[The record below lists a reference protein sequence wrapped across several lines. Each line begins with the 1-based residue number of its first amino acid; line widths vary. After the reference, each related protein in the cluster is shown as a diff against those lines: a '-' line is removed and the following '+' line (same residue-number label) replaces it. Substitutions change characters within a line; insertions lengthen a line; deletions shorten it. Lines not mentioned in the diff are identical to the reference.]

1 MIYHNNN
8 NHSLLSKIIFN
19 GVEMLEGLKVIEM
32 ATYVAAP
39 AAGAMLRDWGAEVIK
54 VEPLNGC
61 PMRRF
66 FEGMKS
72 NVPIEGNPIFTLDNR
87 GKKGI
92 SINTSDEKGADIVRE
107 LIKDADIFL
116 TNVRPQSLESAK
128 LDHESLLKVNP
139 KLIYCSLT
147 GYGLDGEEKNRPGFD
162 VAAYWSR
169 SGMAHLTQRKGEEPL
184 PIRTASGDHITAIST
199 VSGILAAVYERTKT
213 GKGKVV
219 ETSLLRTG
227 IYSLSSDMALQLKF
241 GRVPS
246 TKKRDEQINPIFNFF
261 KTKDD
266 RWICLSPRAGGDYD
280 LPKVVRA
287 LGKEEWLKNE
297 KFNTNQARRENAKEF
312 IDEMDK
318 AFSQYTMSE
327 WGEKLDEQ
335 DLIWSPVQNLK
346 EVSKDKQA
354 IDSGAFS
361 EVEDQDCEENYTTVS
376 SPVRFHNSDDGP
388 KGPAPKL
395 GQDNFEV
402 LKSIGINEDQINE
415 LIDRG
420 IVGNSQK

>member
-1 MIYHNNN
+1 
-8 NHSLLSKIIFN
+8 
-19 GVEMLEGLKVIEM
+19 MLEGLKVIEM

-147 GYGLDGEEKNRPGFD
+147 GYGLEGEEKNRPGFD

-361 EVEDQDCEENYTTVS
+361 EVEDQDCDENYSTVS

-402 LKSIGINEDQINE
+402 LKGIGINEDQINE

>member
-1 MIYHNNN
+1 
-8 NHSLLSKIIFN
+8 
-19 GVEMLEGLKVIEM
+19 MLEGLKVIEM

-39 AAGAMLRDWGAEVIK
+39 AAGAMLRDWGADVTK

-92 SINTSDEKGADIVRE
+92 TINTSDKKGADIVRKM
-107 LIKDADIFL
+107 IKDADVFL

-128 LDHESLLKVNP
+128 LDHKTLMKINP
-139 KLIYCSLT
+139 RLIYCSLT
-147 GYGLDGEEKNRPGFD
+147 GYGLEGEEKNKPGFD
-162 VAAYWSR
+162 IAAYWSR

-199 VSGILAAVYERTKT
+199 VSGILAALYERGNT
-213 GKGKVV
+213 GLGKLV
-219 ETSLLRTG
+219 ETSLVRTG
-227 IYSLSSDMALQLKF
+227 IYSIGSDMALQLKF

-246 TKKRDEQINPIFNFF
+246 TKNRDQQINPLFNFF

-266 RWICLSPRAGGDYD
+266 RWICLSPRAGGNYD
-280 LPKVVRA
+280 MPKVVRA
-287 LGKEEWLKNE
+287 IGKEEWLNND
-297 KFNTNQARRENAKEF
+297 KFNSNQARRENASEF
-312 IDEMDK
+312 IKEMDK
-318 AFSQYTMSE
+318 AFSKHTLSE
-327 WGEKLDEQ
+327 WGNKLDAE
-335 DLIWSPVQNLK
+335 DLVWSPVQNLK
-346 EVSKDKQA
+346 EVSIDPQA
-354 IDSGAFS
+354 IASGAFS
-361 EVEDQDCEENYTTVS
+361 EVEDQDCSESYKTVS

-395 GQDNFEV
+395 GQDNFKV
-402 LKSIGINEDQINE
+402 LNE
-415 LIDRG
+415 LGIGSDEINSLIDEG
-420 IVGNSQK
+420 VVGKPIN

>member
-1 MIYHNNN
+1 
-8 NHSLLSKIIFN
+8 
-19 GVEMLEGLKVIEM
+19 MLEGLKVIEM

-128 LDHESLLKVNP
+128 LDHESLLKLNP

-147 GYGLDGEEKNRPGFD
+147 GYGLEGEEKNRPGFD

-287 LGKEEWLKNE
+287 LGKEDWLENE

-318 AFSQYTMSE
+318 AFSQHTMAE
-327 WGEKLDEQ
+327 WGEKLDAQ

-354 IDSGAFS
+354 IASGAFS
-361 EVEDQDCEENYTTVS
+361 EVEDQDCNENYSTVS
-376 SPVRFHNSDDGP
+376 SPVKFHNSDDGP

-395 GQDNFEV
+395 GQDNIEV
-402 LKSIGINEDQINE
+402 LKGLGINEDEINK
-415 LIDRG
+415 LIDNG
-420 IVGNSQK
+420 IVGNPQ

>member
-147 GYGLDGEEKNRPGFD
+147 GYGLEGEEKNRPGFD

-287 LGKEEWLKNE
+287 LGKEEWLENE

-361 EVEDQDCEENYTTVS
+361 EVEDQDCDENYSTVS

-420 IVGNSQK
+420 IVGSSQK

>member
-1 MIYHNNN
+1 MIYHNIN
-8 NHSLLSKIIFN
+8 NHSLLSKIISN
-19 GVEMLEGLKVIEM
+19 EVKMLEGLKVIEM

-92 SINTSDEKGADIVRE
+92 SINTSDEKGAKIVRE

-116 TNVRPQSLESAK
+116 TNVRPKSLESAK
-128 LDHESLLKVNP
+128 LNHEELHKINP

-147 GYGLDGEEKNRPGFD
+147 GYGLDGEERNRPGFD

-199 VSGILAAVYERTKT
+199 VSGILAAVYERTQT

-287 LGKEEWLKNE
+287 LGKEDWLENE

-312 IDEMDK
+312 IEEMDR
-318 AFSQYTMSE
+318 AFSQHTMAE
-327 WGEKLDEQ
+327 WGEKLDAQ

-346 EVSKDKQA
+346 EVSRDKQA
-354 IDSGAFS
+354 IASGAFS
-361 EVEDQDCEENYTTVS
+361 EVEDQDCNENYSTVS
-376 SPVRFHNSDDGP
+376 SPVKFHNSDDGP

-402 LKSIGINEDQINE
+402 LKGLGINEEEINN
-415 LIDRG
+415 LIDDG
-420 IVGNSQK
+420 IVGNPQ

>member
-1 MIYHNNN
+1 
-8 NHSLLSKIIFN
+8 
-19 GVEMLEGLKVIEM
+19 MLEGLKVIEM

-39 AAGAMLRDWGAEVIK
+39 AAGAMLRDWGADVTKI
-54 VEPLNGC
+54 EPLNGC

-92 SINTSDEKGADIVRE
+92 TINTSDQKGADIVRKM
-107 LIKDADIFL
+107 INDADVFL

-128 LDHESLLKVNP
+128 LDHKTLMKINP
-139 KLIYCSLT
+139 RLIYCSLT
-147 GYGLDGEEKNRPGFD
+147 GYGLEGEEKNKPGFD
-162 VAAYWSR
+162 IAAYWSR

-199 VSGILAAVYERTKT
+199 VSGILAALYERGNT
-213 GKGKVV
+213 GVGKLV
-219 ETSLLRTG
+219 ETSLVRTG
-227 IYSLSSDMALQLKF
+227 IYSIGSDMALQLKF

-246 TKKRDEQINPIFNFF
+246 TKNRDQQINPLFNFF

-280 LPKVVRA
+280 MPKVVRA
-287 LGKEEWLKNE
+287 IGKEEWLNND
-297 KFNTNQARRENAKEF
+297 KFNSNQARRENAGEF
-312 IDEMDK
+312 IKEMDK
-318 AFSQYTMSE
+318 AFSNHTLSE
-327 WGEKLDEQ
+327 WGNKLDAE
-335 DLIWSPVQNLK
+335 DLVWSPVQNLK
-346 EVSKDKQA
+346 EVSMDSQA
-354 IDSGAFS
+354 IASGAFS
-361 EVEDQDCEENYTTVS
+361 EVEDQDCPESYKTVS

-395 GQDNFEV
+395 GQDNFKV
-402 LKSIGINEDQINE
+402 LNE
-415 LIDRG
+415 LGIGNNEINSLIDEG
-420 IVGNSQK
+420 VVGKPSK

>member
-1 MIYHNNN
+1 
-8 NHSLLSKIIFN
+8 
-19 GVEMLEGLKVIEM
+19 MLEGLKVIEM

-92 SINTSDEKGADIVRE
+92 SINTSDEKGAEIVRE

-147 GYGLDGEEKNRPGFD
+147 GYGLEGEEKNRPGFD

-312 IDEMDK
+312 IDEMDR

-361 EVEDQDCEENYTTVS
+361 EVEDQDCDENYSTVS

-402 LKSIGINEDQINE
+402 LKGIGINEDQINE

>member
-1 MIYHNNN
+1 
-8 NHSLLSKIIFN
+8 
-19 GVEMLEGLKVIEM
+19 MLEGLKVIEM

-92 SINTSDEKGADIVRE
+92 SINTSDEKGAKIVRE

-116 TNVRPQSLESAK
+116 TNVRPKSLESAN
-128 LDHESLLKVNP
+128 LNHEELHKINP

-147 GYGLDGEEKNRPGFD
+147 GYGLDGEERNRPGFD

-199 VSGILAAVYERTKT
+199 VSGILAAVYERTQT

-227 IYSLSSDMALQLKF
+227 IYSVSSDMALQLKF

-287 LGKEEWLKNE
+287 LGKEDWLENK

-312 IDEMDK
+312 IEEMDK
-318 AFSQYTMSE
+318 AFSQHTMAE
-327 WGEKLDEQ
+327 WGEKLDAQ

-346 EVSKDKQA
+346 EVSRDKQA
-354 IDSGAFS
+354 IAGGAFS
-361 EVEDQDCEENYTTVS
+361 EVEDQDCSENYSTVS
-376 SPVRFHNSDDGP
+376 SPVKFHNSDDGP

-402 LKSIGINEDQINE
+402 LKGIGINEEEINN
-415 LIDRG
+415 LIDDG
-420 IVGNSQK
+420 IVGNPQ

>member
-1 MIYHNNN
+1 
-8 NHSLLSKIIFN
+8 
-19 GVEMLEGLKVIEM
+19 MLKGLKVIEM

-39 AAGAMLRDWGAEVIK
+39 AAGAMLRDWGADVTKI
-54 VEPLNGC
+54 EPLNGC

-92 SINTSDEKGADIVRE
+92 TINTSDQKGADIVRKM
-107 LIKDADIFL
+107 INDADVFL

-128 LDHESLLKVNP
+128 LDHKTLMKINP
-139 KLIYCSLT
+139 RLIYCSLT
-147 GYGLDGEEKNRPGFD
+147 GYGLEGEEKNKPGFD
-162 VAAYWSR
+162 IAAYWSR

-199 VSGILAAVYERTKT
+199 VSGILAALYERGNT
-213 GKGKVV
+213 GVGKLV
-219 ETSLLRTG
+219 ETSLVRTG
-227 IYSLSSDMALQLKF
+227 IYSIGSDMALQLKF

-246 TKKRDEQINPIFNFF
+246 TKNRDQQINPLFNFF

-280 LPKVVRA
+280 MPKVVRA
-287 LGKEEWLKNE
+287 IGKEEWLNND
-297 KFNTNQARRENAKEF
+297 KFNSNQARRENASEF
-312 IDEMDK
+312 IKEMDK
-318 AFSQYTMSE
+318 AFSNHTLSE
-327 WGEKLDEQ
+327 WGNKLDAE
-335 DLIWSPVQNLK
+335 DLVWSPVQNLK
-346 EVSKDKQA
+346 EVSMDSQA
-354 IDSGAFS
+354 IASGAFS
-361 EVEDQDCEENYTTVS
+361 EVEDQDCSESYKTVS

-395 GQDNFEV
+395 GQDNFKV
-402 LKSIGINEDQINE
+402 LNE
-415 LIDRG
+415 LGIGNNEINSLIDEG
-420 IVGNSQK
+420 VVGKPSK

>member
-1 MIYHNNN
+1 
-8 NHSLLSKIIFN
+8 
-19 GVEMLEGLKVIEM
+19 MLEGLKVIEM

-39 AAGAMLRDWGAEVIK
+39 AAGAMLRDWGADVTK

-87 GKKGI
+87 GKRGVT
-92 SINTSDEKGADIVRE
+92 INTSDKKGADIIRKM
-107 LIKDADIFL
+107 IKDADVFL

-128 LDHESLLKVNP
+128 LDHETLLKINP

-147 GYGLDGEEKNRPGFD
+147 GYGLDGEEKNKPGFD
-162 VAAYWSR
+162 IAAYWSR

-184 PIRTASGDHITAIST
+184 PIRTASGDHITAISS
-199 VSGILAAVYERTKT
+199 VSGILAALYERNRT

-219 ETSLLRTG
+219 ETSLVRTG
-227 IYSLSSDMALQLKF
+227 IYSIGSDMALQLKF

-246 TKKRDEQINPIFNFF
+246 TKNRDQQINPLFNFF

-280 LPKVVRA
+280 FPRVVRA
-287 LGKEEWLKNE
+287 IEREEWLEND
-297 KFNTNQARRENAKEF
+297 KFNTNQARRENSNEF
-312 IDEMDK
+312 IKEMDK
-318 AFSQYTMSE
+318 AFSKHSLEE
-327 WGEKLDEQ
+327 WGDKLDAQ
-335 DLIWSPVQNLK
+335 DLVWSPVQNLK
-346 EVSKDKQA
+346 EVTVDSQVIA
-354 IDSGAFS
+354 SGAFS
-361 EVEDQDCEENYTTVS
+361 EVEDQECIENYRTVS
-376 SPVRFHNSDDGP
+376 SPVKFHNSDDGP

-395 GQDNFEV
+395 GQDNFQV
-402 LKSIGINEDQINE
+402 LGELGINDDEINS
-415 LIDRG
+415 LINDG
-420 IVGNSQK
+420 IVGQPNI

>member
-1 MIYHNNN
+1 
-8 NHSLLSKIIFN
+8 
-19 GVEMLEGLKVIEM
+19 MLEGLKVIEM

-39 AAGAMLRDWGAEVIK
+39 AAGAMLRDWGADVTKI
-54 VEPLNGC
+54 EPLNGC

-92 SINTSDEKGADIVRE
+92 TINTSDQKGADIVRKM
-107 LIKDADIFL
+107 INDADVFL

-128 LDHESLLKVNP
+128 LDHKTLMKINP
-139 KLIYCSLT
+139 RLIYCSLT
-147 GYGLDGEEKNRPGFD
+147 GYGLEGEEKNKPGFD
-162 VAAYWSR
+162 IAAYWSR

-199 VSGILAAVYERTKT
+199 VSGILAALYERGNT
-213 GKGKVV
+213 GVGKLV
-219 ETSLLRTG
+219 ETSLVRTG
-227 IYSLSSDMALQLKF
+227 IYSIGSDMALQLKF

-246 TKKRDEQINPIFNFF
+246 TKNRDQQINPLFNFF

-280 LPKVVRA
+280 MPKVVRA
-287 LGKEEWLKNE
+287 IGKEEWLNND
-297 KFNTNQARRENAKEF
+297 KFNSNQARRENAGEF
-312 IDEMDK
+312 IKEMDK
-318 AFSQYTMSE
+318 AFSNHTLSE
-327 WGEKLDEQ
+327 WGNKLDAE
-335 DLIWSPVQNLK
+335 DLVWSPVQNLK
-346 EVSKDKQA
+346 EVSMDSQA
-354 IDSGAFS
+354 IASGAFS
-361 EVEDQDCEENYTTVS
+361 EVEDQDCSESYKTVS

-395 GQDNFEV
+395 GQDNFKV
-402 LKSIGINEDQINE
+402 LNE
-415 LIDRG
+415 LG
-420 IVGNSQK
+420 IGNSEINSLIDEGVVGKPSK

>member
-1 MIYHNNN
+1 
-8 NHSLLSKIIFN
+8 
-19 GVEMLEGLKVIEM
+19 MLEGLKVIEM

-92 SINTSDEKGADIVRE
+92 SINTSDEKGAKIVRE
-107 LIKDADIFL
+107 LIKNADIFL
-116 TNVRPQSLESAK
+116 TNVRPKSLNSAR
-128 LDHESLLKVNP
+128 LNHEELHKINP
-139 KLIYCSLT
+139 RLIYCSLT

-199 VSGILAAVYERTKT
+199 VSGILAAIYERSQT

-227 IYSLSSDMALQLKF
+227 IYSVSSDMALQLKF

-261 KTKDD
+261 KTKDN

-287 LGKEEWLKNE
+287 LGKEDWLENE

-312 IDEMDK
+312 IDEMDR
-318 AFSQYTMSE
+318 AFSQHTMAE
-327 WGEKLDEQ
+327 WGEKLDAQ

-346 EVSKDKQA
+346 EVSRDKQA
-354 IDSGAFS
+354 IASGAFS
-361 EVEDQDCEENYTTVS
+361 EVEDQDCNENYSTVS
-376 SPVRFHNSDDGP
+376 SPVKFHNSDDGP

-395 GQDNFEV
+395 GQDNIEV
-402 LKSIGINEDQINE
+402 LKGLGINEDEINK
-415 LIDRG
+415 LIDNG
-420 IVGNSQK
+420 IVGNPQ

>member
-1 MIYHNNN
+1 
-8 NHSLLSKIIFN
+8 
-19 GVEMLEGLKVIEM
+19 MLEGLKVIEM

-92 SINTSDEKGADIVRE
+92 SINTSDEKGAKIVRE

-116 TNVRPQSLESAK
+116 TNVRPKSLESAN
-128 LDHESLLKVNP
+128 LNHEELHKINP

-147 GYGLDGEEKNRPGFD
+147 GYGLDGEERNRPGFD

-199 VSGILAAVYERTKT
+199 VSGILAAVYERTQT

-227 IYSLSSDMALQLKF
+227 IYSVSSDMALQLKF

-287 LGKEEWLKNE
+287 LGKEDWLDNK

-312 IDEMDK
+312 IEEMDK
-318 AFSQYTMSE
+318 AFSQHTMAE
-327 WGEKLDEQ
+327 WGEKLDAQ

-354 IDSGAFS
+354 IAGGAFS
-361 EVEDQDCEENYTTVS
+361 EVEDQGCSENYSTVS
-376 SPVRFHNSDDGP
+376 SPVKFHNSDDGP

-402 LKSIGINEDQINE
+402 LKGIGINEEEINS
-415 LIDRG
+415 LIDDG
-420 IVGNSQK
+420 IVGNPQ

>member
-1 MIYHNNN
+1 
-8 NHSLLSKIIFN
+8 
-19 GVEMLEGLKVIEM
+19 MLEGLKVIEM

-147 GYGLDGEEKNRPGFD
+147 GYGLEGEEKNRPGFD

-312 IDEMDK
+312 IDEMDR

-361 EVEDQDCEENYTTVS
+361 EVEDQDCDENYSTVS

-402 LKSIGINEDQINE
+402 LKGIGINEDQINE

>member
-1 MIYHNNN
+1 
-8 NHSLLSKIIFN
+8 
-19 GVEMLEGLKVIEM
+19 MLEGLKVIEM

-39 AAGAMLRDWGAEVIK
+39 AAGAMLRDWGADVTKI
-54 VEPLNGC
+54 EPLKGC

-92 SINTSDEKGADIVRE
+92 TINTSDQKGADIVRKM
-107 LIKDADIFL
+107 INDADVFL

-128 LDHESLLKVNP
+128 LDHKTLMKINP
-139 KLIYCSLT
+139 RLIYCSLT
-147 GYGLDGEEKNRPGFD
+147 GYGLEGEEKNKPGFD
-162 VAAYWSR
+162 IAAYWSR

-199 VSGILAAVYERTKT
+199 VSGILAALYERGNT
-213 GKGKVV
+213 GVGKLV
-219 ETSLLRTG
+219 ETSLVRTG
-227 IYSLSSDMALQLKF
+227 IYSIGSDMALQLKF

-246 TKKRDEQINPIFNFF
+246 TKNRDQQINPLFNFF

-280 LPKVVRA
+280 MPKVVRA
-287 LGKEEWLKNE
+287 IGKEEWLNND
-297 KFNTNQARRENAKEF
+297 KFNSNQARRENAGEF
-312 IDEMDK
+312 IKEMDK
-318 AFSQYTMSE
+318 AFSNHTLSE
-327 WGEKLDEQ
+327 WGNKLDAE
-335 DLIWSPVQNLK
+335 DLVWSPVQNLK
-346 EVSKDKQA
+346 EVSMDSQA
-354 IDSGAFS
+354 IASGAFS
-361 EVEDQDCEENYTTVS
+361 EVEDQDCSESYKTVS

-395 GQDNFEV
+395 GQDNFKV
-402 LKSIGINEDQINE
+402 LNE
-415 LIDRG
+415 LGIGNNEINSLIDEG
-420 IVGNSQK
+420 VVGKPSK

>member
-1 MIYHNNN
+1 
-8 NHSLLSKIIFN
+8 
-19 GVEMLEGLKVIEM
+19 MLEGLKVIEM

-92 SINTSDEKGADIVRE
+92 SINTSDEKGAKIVRE
-107 LIKDADIFL
+107 LIKNADIFL
-116 TNVRPQSLESAK
+116 TNVRPKSLESAK
-128 LDHESLLKVNP
+128 LNHEELHKINP

-199 VSGILAAVYERTKT
+199 VSGILAAVYERSQT

-227 IYSLSSDMALQLKF
+227 IYSVSSDMALQLKF

-287 LGKEEWLKNE
+287 LGKEDWLNNK

-312 IDEMDK
+312 IEEMDR
-318 AFSQYTMSE
+318 AFSQYTMAE

-335 DLIWSPVQNLK
+335 DLIWSPVQNLR

-354 IDSGAFS
+354 IASGAFS
-361 EVEDQDCEENYTTVS
+361 EVEDQDCNENYSTVS
-376 SPVRFHNSDDGP
+376 SPVKFHKSDDGP

-402 LKSIGINEDQINE
+402 LKGLGIDEEEINN
-415 LIDRG
+415 LIDDG
-420 IVGNSQK
+420 IVGNPQ

>member
-1 MIYHNNN
+1 MIYHNIN
-8 NHSLLSKIIFN
+8 NHSLLSKIISN
-19 GVEMLEGLKVIEM
+19 EVKMLEGLKVIEM

-92 SINTSDEKGADIVRE
+92 SINTSDEKGAKIVRD

-116 TNVRPQSLESAK
+116 TNVRPKSLESAK
-128 LDHESLLKVNP
+128 LNHEELHKINP

-147 GYGLDGEEKNRPGFD
+147 GYGLDGEERNRPGFD

-199 VSGILAAVYERTKT
+199 VSGILAAVYERTQT

-227 IYSLSSDMALQLKF
+227 IYSVSSDMALQLKF

-287 LGKEEWLKNE
+287 LGKEDWLENE

-312 IDEMDK
+312 IEEMDR
-318 AFSQYTMSE
+318 AFSQHTMAE
-327 WGEKLDEQ
+327 WGEKLDAQ

-354 IDSGAFS
+354 IASGAFS
-361 EVEDQDCEENYTTVS
+361 EVEDQDCNENYSTVS
-376 SPVRFHNSDDGP
+376 SPVKFHNSDDGP

-402 LKSIGINEDQINE
+402 LKGLGINEEEINN
-415 LIDRG
+415 LIDNG
-420 IVGNSQK
+420 IVGNPQ

>member
-1 MIYHNNN
+1 
-8 NHSLLSKIIFN
+8 
-19 GVEMLEGLKVIEM
+19 MLEGLKVIEM

-92 SINTSDEKGADIVRE
+92 SINTSDEKGAKIVRE

-116 TNVRPQSLESAK
+116 TNVRPKSLVSAK
-128 LDHESLLKVNP
+128 LDHEELHKINP
-139 KLIYCSLT
+139 QLIYCSLT

-199 VSGILAAVYERTKT
+199 VSGILAAVYERTQT

-227 IYSLSSDMALQLKF
+227 IYSVSSDMALQLKF

-287 LGKEEWLKNE
+287 IGKEDWLKNE

-312 IDEMDK
+312 IEEMDK
-318 AFSQYTMSE
+318 AFSQLTMAE
-327 WGEKLDEQ
+327 WGEKLDAQ
-335 DLIWSPVQNLK
+335 DLIWSPVQNLS

-354 IDSGAFS
+354 IASGAFS
-361 EVEDQDCEENYTTVS
+361 EVEDQDCNENYSTVS
-376 SPVRFHNSDDGP
+376 SPVKFHNSDDGP

-402 LKSIGINEDQINE
+402 LKDLGINEKEINN
-415 LIDRG
+415 LIDDG
-420 IVGNSQK
+420 IVGNPQ

>member
-1 MIYHNNN
+1 
-8 NHSLLSKIIFN
+8 
-19 GVEMLEGLKVIEM
+19 MLEGLKVIEM

-39 AAGAMLRDWGAEVIK
+39 AAGAMLRDWGADVTK

-92 SINTSDEKGADIVRE
+92 TINTSDQKGADIVRKM
-107 LIKDADIFL
+107 IKDADVFL

-128 LDHESLLKVNP
+128 LDHKTLMKINP
-139 KLIYCSLT
+139 RLIYCSLT
-147 GYGLDGEEKNRPGFD
+147 GYGLEGEEKNKPGFD
-162 VAAYWSR
+162 IAAYWSR

-199 VSGILAAVYERTKT
+199 VSGILAALYERGNT
-213 GKGKVV
+213 GVGKLV
-219 ETSLLRTG
+219 ETSLVRTG
-227 IYSLSSDMALQLKF
+227 IYSIGSDMALQLKF

-246 TKKRDEQINPIFNFF
+246 TKNRDQQINPLFNFF

-266 RWICLSPRAGGDYD
+266 RWICLSPRAGGNYD
-280 LPKVVRA
+280 MPKVVRA
-287 LGKEEWLKNE
+287 IGKEEWLNND
-297 KFNTNQARRENAKEF
+297 KFNSNQARRENASEF
-312 IDEMDK
+312 IKEMDK
-318 AFSQYTMSE
+318 AFSKHTLSE
-327 WGEKLDEQ
+327 WGNKLDAE
-335 DLIWSPVQNLK
+335 DLVWSPVQNLK
-346 EVSKDKQA
+346 EVSIDPQA
-354 IDSGAFS
+354 IASGAFS
-361 EVEDQDCEENYTTVS
+361 EVEDQDCSESYKTVS

-395 GQDNFEV
+395 GQDNFKV
-402 LKSIGINEDQINE
+402 LNE
-415 LIDRG
+415 LGIGSDEINSLIDEG
-420 IVGNSQK
+420 VVGKPSN

>member
-8 NHSLLSKIIFN
+8 NHSLLSNIIFN

-39 AAGAMLRDWGAEVIK
+39 AAGAMLRDWGADVIK

-66 FEGMKS
+66 FEGMKA
-72 NVPIEGNPIFTLDNR
+72 NIPIEGNPIFTLDNR

-92 SINTSDEKGADIVRE
+92 SINTSNEKGADIVRE

-116 TNVRPQSLESAK
+116 TNVRPKSLENAK
-128 LDHESLLKVNP
+128 LNHEELHKINP

-147 GYGLDGEEKNRPGFD
+147 GYGLDGEERNRPGFD

-199 VSGILAAVYERTKT
+199 VSGILAAVYERGQT

-227 IYSLSSDMALQLKF
+227 IYSVSSDMALQLKF

-287 LGKEEWLKNE
+287 IGKEDWIEND

-312 IDEMDK
+312 IEEMDK
-318 AFSQYTMSE
+318 AFSQHTMAE
-327 WGEKLDEQ
+327 WGEKLDAQ
-335 DLIWSPVQNLK
+335 DLIWSPVQNLN

-354 IDSGAFS
+354 IASGAFS
-361 EVEDQDCEENYTTVS
+361 EVEDQDCNENYTTVS
-376 SPVRFHNSDDGP
+376 SPVKFHNSDDGP

-402 LKSIGINEDQINE
+402 LKGLGINEEEIND
-415 LIDRG
+415 LINNG
-420 IVGNSQK
+420 IVGISK

>member
-1 MIYHNNN
+1 
-8 NHSLLSKIIFN
+8 
-19 GVEMLEGLKVIEM
+19 MLEGLKVIEM

-147 GYGLDGEEKNRPGFD
+147 GYGLEGEEKNRPGFD

-219 ETSLLRTG
+219 EKSLLRTG

-312 IDEMDK
+312 IDEMDR

-361 EVEDQDCEENYTTVS
+361 EVEDQDCDENYSTVS

>member
-1 MIYHNNN
+1 
-8 NHSLLSKIIFN
+8 
-19 GVEMLEGLKVIEM
+19 MLEGLKVIEM

-39 AAGAMLRDWGAEVIK
+39 AAGAMLRDWGADVTK

-87 GKKGI
+87 GKRGVT
-92 SINTSDEKGADIVRE
+92 INTSDKKGADIVRKM
-107 LIKDADIFL
+107 IKDADVFL

-128 LDHESLLKVNP
+128 LDHETLLKINP

-147 GYGLDGEEKNRPGFD
+147 GYGLDGEEKNKPGFD
-162 VAAYWSR
+162 IAAYWSR

-184 PIRTASGDHITAIST
+184 PIRTASGDHITAISS
-199 VSGILAAVYERTKT
+199 VSGILAALYERNST

-219 ETSLLRTG
+219 ETSLVRTG
-227 IYSLSSDMALQLKF
+227 IYSIGSDMALQLKF

-246 TKKRDEQINPIFNFF
+246 TKNRDQQINPLFNFF

-280 LPKVVRA
+280 FPRVVRA
-287 LGKEEWLKNE
+287 IEREEWLEND
-297 KFNTNQARRENAKEF
+297 KFNTNQARRENSNEF
-312 IDEMDK
+312 IKEMDK
-318 AFSQYTMSE
+318 AFSKHSLEE
-327 WGEKLDEQ
+327 WGDKLDAQ
-335 DLIWSPVQNLK
+335 DLVWSPVQNLK
-346 EVSKDKQA
+346 EVAVDSQVIA
-354 IDSGAFS
+354 SGAFS
-361 EVEDQDCEENYTTVS
+361 EVEDQECIENYRTVS
-376 SPVRFHNSDDGP
+376 SPVKFHNSDDGP

-395 GQDNFEV
+395 GQDNFQV
-402 LKSIGINEDQINE
+402 LGELGINDDEINS
-415 LIDRG
+415 LINDG
-420 IVGNSQK
+420 IVGQPNI

>member
-1 MIYHNNN
+1 
-8 NHSLLSKIIFN
+8 
-19 GVEMLEGLKVIEM
+19 MLEGLKVIEM

-147 GYGLDGEEKNRPGFD
+147 GYGLEGEEKNRPGFD

-312 IDEMDK
+312 IDEMDR

-361 EVEDQDCEENYTTVS
+361 EVEDQDCEENYSTVS
-376 SPVRFHNSDDGP
+376 SPVRFHNADDGP

>member
-1 MIYHNNN
+1 MIYHNIN
-8 NHSLLSKIIFN
+8 NHSLLSKIISN
-19 GVEMLEGLKVIEM
+19 EVKMLEGLKVIEM

-92 SINTSDEKGADIVRE
+92 SINTSDEKGAKIVRE

-116 TNVRPQSLESAK
+116 TNVRPKSLESAK
-128 LDHESLLKVNP
+128 LNHEELHKINP

-147 GYGLDGEEKNRPGFD
+147 GYGLDGEERNRPGFD

-199 VSGILAAVYERTKT
+199 VSGILAAVYERTQT

-227 IYSLSSDMALQLKF
+227 IYSVSSDMALQLKF

-261 KTKDD
+261 KTKDG

-287 LGKEEWLKNE
+287 LGKEDWLENE

-312 IDEMDK
+312 IEEMDR
-318 AFSQYTMSE
+318 AFSQHTMAE
-327 WGEKLDEQ
+327 WGEKLDAQ

-354 IDSGAFS
+354 IASGAFS
-361 EVEDQDCEENYTTVS
+361 EVEDQDCNENYSTVS
-376 SPVRFHNSDDGP
+376 SPVKFHNSDDGP

-402 LKSIGINEDQINE
+402 LKGLGINEEEINN
-415 LIDRG
+415 LIDNG
-420 IVGNSQK
+420 IVGNPQ

>member
-1 MIYHNNN
+1 
-8 NHSLLSKIIFN
+8 
-19 GVEMLEGLKVIEM
+19 MLEGLKVIEM

-39 AAGAMLRDWGAEVIK
+39 AAGAMLRDWGADVTKI
-54 VEPLNGC
+54 EPLNGC

-92 SINTSDEKGADIVRE
+92 TINTSDQKGADIVRKM
-107 LIKDADIFL
+107 IDNADVFL

-128 LDHESLLKVNP
+128 LDHKTLMKINP
-139 KLIYCSLT
+139 RLIYCSLT
-147 GYGLDGEEKNRPGFD
+147 GYGLEGEEKNKPGFD
-162 VAAYWSR
+162 IAAYWSR

-199 VSGILAAVYERTKT
+199 VSGILAALYERGNT
-213 GKGKVV
+213 GVGKLV
-219 ETSLLRTG
+219 ETSLVRTG
-227 IYSLSSDMALQLKF
+227 IYSIGSDMALQLKF

-246 TKKRDEQINPIFNFF
+246 TKKRDQQINPLFNFF

-280 LPKVVRA
+280 MPKVVRA
-287 LGKEEWLKNE
+287 IGKEEWLNND
-297 KFNTNQARRENAKEF
+297 KFNSNQARRENASEF
-312 IDEMDK
+312 IKEMDK
-318 AFSQYTMSE
+318 AFSNHTLSE
-327 WGEKLDEQ
+327 WGNKLDAE
-335 DLIWSPVQNLK
+335 DLVWSPVQNLK
-346 EVSKDKQA
+346 EVSMDSQA
-354 IDSGAFS
+354 IASGAFS
-361 EVEDQDCEENYTTVS
+361 EVEDQDCSESYKTVS

-395 GQDNFEV
+395 GQDNFKV
-402 LKSIGINEDQINE
+402 LNE
-415 LIDRG
+415 LGIGNNEINSLIDEG
-420 IVGNSQK
+420 VVGKPSK

>member
-1 MIYHNNN
+1 MFNNL
-8 NHSLLSKIIFN
+8 HSLLYNIIFN

-39 AAGAMLRDWGAEVIK
+39 AAGAMLRDWGADVIK

-66 FEGMKS
+66 FEGMKA

-92 SINTSDEKGADIVRE
+92 SINTSNEKGADIVRE

-116 TNVRPQSLESAK
+116 TNVRPKSLENAK
-128 LDHESLLKVNP
+128 LNHEVLHKINP

-147 GYGLDGEEKNRPGFD
+147 GYGLDGEERNRPGFD

-199 VSGILAAVYERTKT
+199 VSGILAAVYERSQT

-227 IYSLSSDMALQLKF
+227 IYSVSSDMALQL
-241 GRVPS
+241 S
-246 TKKRDEQINPIFNFF
+246 
-261 KTKDD
+261 
-266 RWICLSPRAGGDYD
+266 
-280 LPKVVRA
+280 
-287 LGKEEWLKNE
+287 
-297 KFNTNQARRENAKEF
+297 
-312 IDEMDK
+312 
-318 AFSQYTMSE
+318 
-327 WGEKLDEQ
+327 
-335 DLIWSPVQNLK
+335 LIH
-346 EVSKDKQA
+346 
-354 IDSGAFS
+354 I
-361 EVEDQDCEENYTTVS
+361 
-376 SPVRFHNSDDGP
+376 
-388 KGPAPKL
+388 
-395 GQDNFEV
+395 
-402 LKSIGINEDQINE
+402 
-415 LIDRG
+415 
-420 IVGNSQK
+420 

>member
-1 MIYHNNN
+1 
-8 NHSLLSKIIFN
+8 
-19 GVEMLEGLKVIEM
+19 MLEGLKVIEM

-39 AAGAMLRDWGAEVIK
+39 AAGAMLRDWGADVTKI
-54 VEPLNGC
+54 EPLKGC

-92 SINTSDEKGADIVRE
+92 TINTSDQKGADIVRKM
-107 LIKDADIFL
+107 INDADVFL

-128 LDHESLLKVNP
+128 LDHKTLMKINP
-139 KLIYCSLT
+139 RLIYCSLT
-147 GYGLDGEEKNRPGFD
+147 GYGLEGEEKNKPGFD
-162 VAAYWSR
+162 IAAYWSR

-199 VSGILAAVYERTKT
+199 VSGILAALYERGNT
-213 GKGKVV
+213 GVGKLV
-219 ETSLLRTG
+219 ETSLVRTG
-227 IYSLSSDMALQLKF
+227 IYSIGSDMALQLKF

-246 TKKRDEQINPIFNFF
+246 TKNRDQQINPLFNFF

-280 LPKVVRA
+280 MPKVVRA
-287 LGKEEWLKNE
+287 IGKEEWLNND
-297 KFNTNQARRENAKEF
+297 KFNSNQARRENAGEF
-312 IDEMDK
+312 IKEMDK
-318 AFSQYTMSE
+318 AFSNHTLSE
-327 WGEKLDEQ
+327 WGNKLDAE
-335 DLIWSPVQNLK
+335 DLVWSPVQNLN
-346 EVSKDKQA
+346 EVSMDSQA
-354 IDSGAFS
+354 IASGAFS
-361 EVEDQDCEENYTTVS
+361 EVEDQDCSESYKTVS

-395 GQDNFEV
+395 GQDNFKV
-402 LKSIGINEDQINE
+402 LNE
-415 LIDRG
+415 LGIGNNEINSLIDEG
-420 IVGNSQK
+420 VVGKPSK

>member
-1 MIYHNNN
+1 
-8 NHSLLSKIIFN
+8 
-19 GVEMLEGLKVIEM
+19 MLEGLKVIEM

-147 GYGLDGEEKNRPGFD
+147 GYGLEGEEKNRPGFD

-354 IDSGAFS
+354 IESGAFS
-361 EVEDQDCEENYTTVS
+361 EVEDQDCDESYSTVS

-402 LKSIGINEDQINE
+402 LESIGINEDQINE

-420 IVGNSQK
+420 IVGKSQK

>member
-147 GYGLDGEEKNRPGFD
+147 GYGLEGEEKNRPGFD

-287 LGKEEWLKNE
+287 LGKEEWLENE

-420 IVGNSQK
+420 VVGNSQK

>member
-1 MIYHNNN
+1 MIYHNIN
-8 NHSLLSKIIFN
+8 NHSLLSKIISN
-19 GVEMLEGLKVIEM
+19 EVKMLEGLKVIEM

-92 SINTSDEKGADIVRE
+92 SINTSDEKGAKIVRE

-116 TNVRPQSLESAK
+116 TNVRPKSLESAK
-128 LDHESLLKVNP
+128 LNHEELHKINP

-147 GYGLDGEEKNRPGFD
+147 GYGLDGEERNRPGFD

-199 VSGILAAVYERTKT
+199 VSGILAAVYERTQT

-227 IYSLSSDMALQLKF
+227 IYSVSSDMALQLKF

-287 LGKEEWLKNE
+287 LGKEDWLENE

-312 IDEMDK
+312 IEEMDR
-318 AFSQYTMSE
+318 AFSQHTMAE
-327 WGEKLDEQ
+327 WGEKLDAQ

-354 IDSGAFS
+354 IASGAFS
-361 EVEDQDCEENYTTVS
+361 EVEDQDCNENYSTVS
-376 SPVRFHNSDDGP
+376 SPVKFHNSDDGP

-402 LKSIGINEDQINE
+402 LKGLGINEEEINN
-415 LIDRG
+415 LIDNG
-420 IVGNSQK
+420 IVGNPQ

>member
-1 MIYHNNN
+1 
-8 NHSLLSKIIFN
+8 
-19 GVEMLEGLKVIEM
+19 MLEGLKVIEM

-39 AAGAMLRDWGAEVIK
+39 AAGAMLRDWGADVTKI
-54 VEPLNGC
+54 EPLNGC

-92 SINTSDEKGADIVRE
+92 TINTSDQKGADIVRKM
-107 LIKDADIFL
+107 INDADVFL

-128 LDHESLLKVNP
+128 LDHKTLMKINP
-139 KLIYCSLT
+139 RLIYCSLT
-147 GYGLDGEEKNRPGFD
+147 GYGLEGEEKNKPGFD
-162 VAAYWSR
+162 IAAYWSR

-199 VSGILAAVYERTKT
+199 VSGILAALYERGNT
-213 GKGKVV
+213 GVGKLV
-219 ETSLLRTG
+219 ETSLVRTG
-227 IYSLSSDMALQLKF
+227 IYSIGSDMALQLKF

-246 TKKRDEQINPIFNFF
+246 TKNRDQQINPLFNFF

-280 LPKVVRA
+280 MPKVVRA
-287 LGKEEWLKNE
+287 IGKEEWLNND
-297 KFNTNQARRENAKEF
+297 KFNSNQARRENASEF
-312 IDEMDK
+312 IKEMDK
-318 AFSQYTMSE
+318 AFSNHTLSE
-327 WGEKLDEQ
+327 WGNKLDAE
-335 DLIWSPVQNLK
+335 DLVWSPVQNLK
-346 EVSKDKQA
+346 EVSMDSQA
-354 IDSGAFS
+354 IASGAFS
-361 EVEDQDCEENYTTVS
+361 EVEDQDCSESYKTVS

-395 GQDNFEV
+395 GQDNFKV
-402 LKSIGINEDQINE
+402 LNE
-415 LIDRG
+415 LGIGNNEIISLIDEG
-420 IVGNSQK
+420 VVGKPSK

>member
-1 MIYHNNN
+1 
-8 NHSLLSKIIFN
+8 
-19 GVEMLEGLKVIEM
+19 MLEGLKVIEM

-147 GYGLDGEEKNRPGFD
+147 GYGLEGEEKNRPGFD

-312 IDEMDK
+312 IDEMDR

-361 EVEDQDCEENYTTVS
+361 EVEDQDCDENYSTVS

-402 LKSIGINEDQINE
+402 LKSLGLNEDQITA

-420 IVGNSQK
+420 RGGNAQK

>member
-147 GYGLDGEEKNRPGFD
+147 GYGLEGEEKNRPGFD

-312 IDEMDK
+312 IDEMDR

-361 EVEDQDCEENYTTVS
+361 EVEDQDCDENYSTVS

-402 LKSIGINEDQINE
+402 LKGIGINEDQINE

>member
-72 NVPIEGNPIFTLDNR
+72 NVPIEGNPKFTLDNR

-287 LGKEEWLKNE
+287 LGKEEWLENE

>member
-287 LGKEEWLKNE
+287 LGKEEWLENE

-420 IVGNSQK
+420 IIGNSQK

>member
-1 MIYHNNN
+1 MIYHNIN
-8 NHSLLSKIIFN
+8 NHSLLSKIISN
-19 GVEMLEGLKVIEM
+19 EVKMLEGLKVIEM

-92 SINTSDEKGADIVRE
+92 SINTSDEKGAKIVRE

-116 TNVRPQSLESAK
+116 TNVRPKSLESAK
-128 LDHESLLKVNP
+128 LNHEELHKINP

-147 GYGLDGEEKNRPGFD
+147 GYGLDGEERNRPGFD

-199 VSGILAAVYERTKT
+199 VSGILAAVYERTQT

-261 KTKDD
+261 KTKDG

-287 LGKEEWLKNE
+287 LGKEDWLENE

-312 IDEMDK
+312 IEEMDR
-318 AFSQYTMSE
+318 AFSQHTMAE
-327 WGEKLDEQ
+327 WGEKLDAQ

-354 IDSGAFS
+354 IASGAFS
-361 EVEDQDCEENYTTVS
+361 EVEDQDCNENYSTVS
-376 SPVRFHNSDDGP
+376 SPVKFHNSDDGP

-402 LKSIGINEDQINE
+402 LKGLGINEEEINN
-415 LIDRG
+415 LIDNG
-420 IVGNSQK
+420 IVGNPQ

>member
-1 MIYHNNN
+1 
-8 NHSLLSKIIFN
+8 
-19 GVEMLEGLKVIEM
+19 MLEGLKVIEM

-92 SINTSDEKGADIVRE
+92 SINTSDEKGAKIVRE
-107 LIKDADIFL
+107 LIKNADIFL
-116 TNVRPQSLESAK
+116 TNVRPKSLNSAR
-128 LDHESLLKVNP
+128 LNHEELHKINP

-199 VSGILAAVYERTKT
+199 VSGILAAIYERSQT
-213 GKGKVV
+213 GRGKVV

-227 IYSLSSDMALQLKF
+227 IYSVSSDMALQLKF

-261 KTKDD
+261 KTKDN

-287 LGKEEWLKNE
+287 LGKEDWLENE

-312 IDEMDK
+312 IDEMDR
-318 AFSQYTMSE
+318 AFSQHTMAE
-327 WGEKLDEQ
+327 WGEKLDAQ

-354 IDSGAFS
+354 IASGAFS
-361 EVEDQDCEENYTTVS
+361 EVEDQDCNENYSTVS
-376 SPVRFHNSDDGP
+376 SPVKFHNSDDGP

-395 GQDNFEV
+395 GQDNIEV
-402 LKSIGINEDQINE
+402 LKGLGINEDEINK
-415 LIDRG
+415 LIDNG
-420 IVGNSQK
+420 IVGNPQ

>member
-1 MIYHNNN
+1 
-8 NHSLLSKIIFN
+8 
-19 GVEMLEGLKVIEM
+19 MLEGLKVIEM

-39 AAGAMLRDWGAEVIK
+39 AAGAMLRDWGADVTKI
-54 VEPLNGC
+54 EPLNGC

-92 SINTSDEKGADIVRE
+92 TINTSDQKGADIVRKM
-107 LIKDADIFL
+107 INDADVFL

-128 LDHESLLKVNP
+128 LDHKTLMKINP
-139 KLIYCSLT
+139 RLIYCSLT
-147 GYGLDGEEKNRPGFD
+147 GYGLEGEEKNKPGFD
-162 VAAYWSR
+162 IAAYWSR

-199 VSGILAAVYERTKT
+199 VSGILAALYERGNT
-213 GKGKVV
+213 GVGKLV
-219 ETSLLRTG
+219 ETSLVRTG
-227 IYSLSSDMALQLKF
+227 IYSIGSDMALQLKF

-246 TKKRDEQINPIFNFF
+246 TKNRDQQINPLFNFF

-280 LPKVVRA
+280 MPKVVRA
-287 LGKEEWLKNE
+287 IGKEEWLNND
-297 KFNTNQARRENAKEF
+297 KFNSNQARRENAGEF
-312 IDEMDK
+312 IKEMDK
-318 AFSQYTMSE
+318 AFSNHTLSE
-327 WGEKLDEQ
+327 WGNKLDAE
-335 DLIWSPVQNLK
+335 DLVWSPVQNLN
-346 EVSKDKQA
+346 EVSMDSQA
-354 IDSGAFS
+354 IASGAFS
-361 EVEDQDCEENYTTVS
+361 EVEDQDCSESYKTVS

-395 GQDNFEV
+395 GQDNFKV
-402 LKSIGINEDQINE
+402 LNE
-415 LIDRG
+415 LGIGNNEINSLIDEG
-420 IVGNSQK
+420 VVGKPSK

>member
-1 MIYHNNN
+1 
-8 NHSLLSKIIFN
+8 
-19 GVEMLEGLKVIEM
+19 MLEGLKVIEM

-92 SINTSDEKGADIVRE
+92 SINTSDEKGAKIVRE

-116 TNVRPQSLESAK
+116 TNVRPKSLESAN
-128 LDHESLLKVNP
+128 LNHEELHKINP

-147 GYGLDGEEKNRPGFD
+147 GYGLDGEERNRPGFD

-199 VSGILAAVYERTKT
+199 VSGILAAVYERTQT

-227 IYSLSSDMALQLKF
+227 IYSVSSDMALQLKF

-287 LGKEEWLKNE
+287 LGKEDWLENK

-312 IDEMDK
+312 IEEMDK
-318 AFSQYTMSE
+318 AFSQHTMAE
-327 WGEKLDEQ
+327 WGEKLDAQ

-354 IDSGAFS
+354 IVSGAFS
-361 EVEDQDCEENYTTVS
+361 EVEDQDCSENYSTVS
-376 SPVRFHNSDDGP
+376 SPVKFHNSDDGP

-402 LKSIGINEDQINE
+402 LKGIGINEEEINN
-415 LIDRG
+415 LIDDG
-420 IVGNSQK
+420 IVGNPQ